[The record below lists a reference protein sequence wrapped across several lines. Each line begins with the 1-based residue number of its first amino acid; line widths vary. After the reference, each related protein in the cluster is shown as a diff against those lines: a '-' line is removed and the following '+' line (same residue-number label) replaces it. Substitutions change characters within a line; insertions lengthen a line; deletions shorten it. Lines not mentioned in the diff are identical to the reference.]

1 MIMSSYIL
9 SIDQGTT
16 SSRAALVDTAGSII
30 HIAQQEIRQIYRH
43 PGWVEHDPLEILT
56 SVQHVIERCIQE
68 SSISPGSIKAIGITN
83 QRETAV
89 IWDKTTGKPL
99 DLAVV
104 WQSRQSQEICQQLKR
119 AGLEPLFRERTG
131 LVMDPYF
138 SGTKVKW
145 LLDQHPDA
153 REKAKR
159 GQLLFGT
166 VDSWLIWNLTGGAV
180 HVTDRSNASR
190 TLMYNIHSHEWDTE
204 LLAHLDVP
212 RAMLPSICSNA
223 EIIAQV
229 TGHPIIPDGT
239 PISGVA
245 GDQQAALF
253 GQACFQPGM
262 AKNTYG
268 TGCFLLMN
276 TGTEAVK
283 SEHGLLTSVA
293 WELHGK
299 INYALEGSIFVA
311 GSAVQWLRDGLK
323 LISSAAETDE
333 AARQVSSSEGVYVIP
348 AFVGLGAPYWN
359 SEARGAIFGL
369 TRGSSDH
376 HLIRATLE
384 AIAYQT
390 KDVLDAMEQDA
401 GKALRT
407 LRVDGGA
414 TANSFLM
421 QFQSDILNV
430 PVQCALHQ
438 ETTILGA
445 AFLAGLGVG
454 IWQDE
459 HELTSCWQAS
469 RSYTPAMN
477 QDLRDT
483 LYQGWKRAVQA
494 AMSY

>member
-1 MIMSSYIL
+1 MRSYIL

-16 SSRAALVDTAGSII
+16 SSRAALVDATGSII
-30 HIAQQEIRQIYRH
+30 HIAQQEIRQIYRQ

-56 SVQHVIERCIQE
+56 SVQQVISRCIQD
-68 SSISPGSIKAIGITN
+68 SGISPDTIQAIGITN
-83 QRETAV
+83 QRETTV

-104 WQSRQSQEICQQLKR
+104 WQSRQTQDICQQLKS
-119 AGLEPLFRERTG
+119 AGLEPLFREKTC
-131 LVMDPYF
+131 LLIDPYF

-145 LLDQHPDA
+145 LLDQHPGA
-153 REKAKR
+153 REKAER

-166 VDSWLIWNLTGGAV
+166 IDSWLIWNLTGGAA

-204 LLAHLDVP
+204 LLAHLEVP
-212 RAMLPSICSNA
+212 RAMLPNICGNA
-223 EIIAQV
+223 EVIAHIN
-229 TGHPIIPDGT
+229 GHPIIPDGT
-239 PISGVA
+239 PICGIA

-253 GQACFQPGM
+253 GQGCFEAGM

-276 TGTEAVK
+276 TGTEAVR

-299 INYALEGSIFVA
+299 IYYALEGSIFVA

-323 LISSAAETDE
+323 LITSAAETE
-333 AARQVSSSEGVYVIP
+333 QAAQQTSSSEGVYFVP
-348 AFVGLGAPYWN
+348 AFVGLGAPYWS
-359 SEARGAIFGL
+359 SESRGAIFGL
-369 TRGSSDH
+369 TRGSRDQ

-390 KDVLDAMEQDA
+390 KDVIDAMEQDA
-401 GKALRT
+401 GQSLTT

-421 QFQSDILNV
+421 QFQSDILDV
-430 PVQCALHQ
+430 PVQCARYQ

-459 HELTSCWQAS
+459 QELIACWQAS
-469 RSYTPAMN
+469 KSYTPLL
-477 QDLRDT
+477 DHELRNT
-483 LYQGWKRAVQA
+483 LYEGWKRAVRA
-494 AMSY
+494 TISY

>member
-1 MIMSSYIL
+1 MNMSSYIL

-16 SSRAALVDTAGSII
+16 SSRAALVNTSGSIV
-30 HIAQQEIRQIYRH
+30 HIAQQEIQQIYRQ
-43 PGWVEHDPLEILT
+43 PGWVEHDPLELLT
-56 SVQHVIERCIQE
+56 SVQEVIARCIRE
-68 SSISPGSIKAIGITN
+68 AGIPAASIKAIGITN

-89 IWDKTTGKPL
+89 IWDKATGQPL

-104 WQSRQSQEICQQLKR
+104 WQSRQSQAICQQLR
-119 AGLEPLFRERTG
+119 AAGHEPLFRERTG

-153 REKAKR
+153 RKKAER
-159 GQLLFGT
+159 GELLFGT
-166 VDSWLIWNLTGGAV
+166 VDSWLIWNMTGGAV

-190 TLMYNIHSHEWDTE
+190 TLMYNIHSHEWDSE
-204 LLAHLDVP
+204 LLELLDVP
-212 RAMLPSICSNA
+212 RAMLPSICGNA
-223 EIIAQV
+223 EIIGHTA
-229 TGHPIIPDGT
+229 GHPIIPDGT

-276 TGTEAVK
+276 TGTQAVK

-299 INYALEGSIFVA
+299 IHYVLEGSIFVA

-323 LISSAAETDE
+323 LIASAAETDE
-333 AARQVSSSEGVYVIP
+333 AARQLSSSEGVYVVP
-348 AFVGLGAPYWN
+348 AFVGLGAPYWE
-359 SEARGAIFGL
+359 SDVRGAIFGL
-369 TRGSSDH
+369 THGTSDH

-384 AIAYQT
+384 AVAYQS
-390 KDVLDAMEQDA
+390 KDVLHAMEQDS
-401 GKALRT
+401 GKALTT

-421 QFQSDILNV
+421 QFQSDILDV

-438 ETTILGA
+438 ETTVLGA
-445 AFLAGLGVG
+445 AFLAGLGAG

-459 HELTSCWQAS
+459 DELTACWQAS
-469 RSYTPAMN
+469 RSYTPAME
-477 QDLRDT
+477 QEIRDP
-483 LYQGWKRAVQA
+483 LYQGWKRAVHA
-494 AMSY
+494 TISY